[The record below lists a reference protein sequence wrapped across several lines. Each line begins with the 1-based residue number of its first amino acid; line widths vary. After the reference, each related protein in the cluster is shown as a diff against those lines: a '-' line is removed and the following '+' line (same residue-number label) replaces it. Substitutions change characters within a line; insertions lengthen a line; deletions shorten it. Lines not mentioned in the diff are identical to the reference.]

1 MNTGSLDKSGH
12 HTTVGDKE
20 LTQKK
25 NSLEEPLEIQSP
37 LSPLGQIIKRCLDV
51 VISLMMLIILAP
63 LMLLVALA
71 IKLESEGPI
80 IYKQTRVGKNGREF
94 TFYKFRSMFRDADK
108 RLAELRHLN
117 EADGPIFK
125 IKNDPRITKVGRII
139 RKTSIDELPQLF
151 NVLKGDMSLVGPR
164 PPLPVEVAQYT
175 ARDRQRLNVIPGITC
190 LWQISGRSNIGF
202 DRWVELDLE
211 YIRNQSLWLDLKILL
226 LTIPAVIKGTG
237 AH

>member
-1 MNTGSLDKSGH
+1 MNTGRLDKSGH

-125 IKNDPRITKVGRII
+125 IKKD
-139 RKTSIDELPQLF
+139 RKST
-151 NVLKGDMSLVGPR
+151 
-164 PPLPVEVAQYT
+164 
-175 ARDRQRLNVIPGITC
+175 RLNPSHRT
-190 LWQISGRSNIGF
+190 
-202 DRWVELDLE
+202 
-211 YIRNQSLWLDLKILL
+211 
-226 LTIPAVIKGTG
+226 
-237 AH
+237 

>member
-12 HTTVGDKE
+12 HAAVGDKE

-51 VISLMMLIILAP
+51 VISLIMLIILAP

-139 RKTSIDELPQLF
+139 RKTSIDELPQLI